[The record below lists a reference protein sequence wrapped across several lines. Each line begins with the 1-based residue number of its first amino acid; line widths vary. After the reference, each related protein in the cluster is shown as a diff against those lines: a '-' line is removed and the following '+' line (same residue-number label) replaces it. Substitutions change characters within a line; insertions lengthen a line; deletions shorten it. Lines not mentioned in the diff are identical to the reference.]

1 MEDQILT
8 DNYRTGKVNTQ
19 IRKQDKIYTEIL
31 LEVKTDRSDFD
42 RWYTYVLF
50 DLISKYERLQNQ
62 ERDLLREMYD
72 LQIQLPPPAP
82 IPVTIEVKNSVDTG
96 ESQKG
101 LFEDLQRRN
110 LRLERERFGKYLFR
124 EREKTIYPYVYQIL
138 YWRMCFH
145 FHEVIQQK
153 LEELI
158 SNNYQPS
165 IMSNYEP
172 YRFLREMKE
181 QHELNEKALHFL
193 RGRLI
198 YSDR

>member
-1 MEDQILT
+1 
-8 DNYRTGKVNTQ
+8 
-19 IRKQDKIYTEIL
+19 
-31 LEVKTDRSDFD
+31 
-42 RWYTYVLF
+42 
-50 DLISKYERLQNQ
+50 
-62 ERDLLREMYD
+62 
-72 LQIQLPPPAP
+72 
-82 IPVTIEVKNSVDTG
+82 
-96 ESQKG
+96 
-101 LFEDLQRRN
+101 
-110 LRLERERFGKYLFR
+110 
-124 EREKTIYPYVYQIL
+124 
-138 YWRMCFH
+138 MCFH

>member
-1 MEDQILT
+1 M
-8 DNYRTGKVNTQ
+8 
-19 IRKQDKIYTEIL
+19 
-31 LEVKTDRSDFD
+31 
-42 RWYTYVLF
+42 
-50 DLISKYERLQNQ
+50 ISKYERLQNQ

-138 YWRMCFH
+138 Y
-145 FHEVIQQK
+145 
-153 LEELI
+153 
-158 SNNYQPS
+158 
-165 IMSNYEP
+165 
-172 YRFLREMKE
+172 
-181 QHELNEKALHFL
+181 
-193 RGRLI
+193 
-198 YSDR
+198 